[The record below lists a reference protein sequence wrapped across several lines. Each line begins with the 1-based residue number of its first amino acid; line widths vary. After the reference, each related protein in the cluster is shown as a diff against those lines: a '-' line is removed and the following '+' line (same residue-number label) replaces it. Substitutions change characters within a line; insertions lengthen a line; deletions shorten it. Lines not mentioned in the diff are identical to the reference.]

1 MNTLRNTLF
10 FSLAL
15 QICIAAGIF
24 AAAEESPLV
33 LVTLPIAVAS
43 LFLIDLLG
51 WIRPPTYLLNVMAL
65 MAFGFAFAEF
75 RNEGEARLL
84 AGGHLVAYL
93 TWTFLLQSKDLQRM
107 WWMFALSVL
116 QVAMGAVLTIQPW
129 FGAALF
135 VYTASTVWTM
145 SLLSLARA
153 ALLVDPQLL
162 APDSQ
167 RRPDATFATTT
178 ETRTT
183 IVRNGVRTD
192 EHGRWI
198 SPRFLG
204 GGVVTFLLMLV
215 VGMAFFVLTPRV
227 WIGQLN
233 SEAKAAIR
241 NPASST
247 TGFAQNVKL
256 GDIGQVME
264 SNELVMQVTV
274 TDETNKKLSPTEL
287 ANFIGAEPLFRG
299 AILENYSQGAWTE
312 EKYPDYLWMAA
323 PAGAERIQRVKV
335 QISLQPIGSPVL
347 FYPGAVLNAWS
358 NNDSEQIV
366 YNAATLALKRQD
378 SELEKPFSYA
388 LSIVPPQSMPLR
400 RDRRRNRQLGL
411 EIDYQKLM
419 VTPSAKLTELARQVL
434 TTSSPNEELTAE
446 EAARILESHL
456 RDSPEF
462 SYTLDLSVDDP
473 KIDPV
478 EDFVFNRKRGHCE
491 YFASAL
497 ALMLRGVG
505 IPTRLVSG
513 FKGAEYNSLTG
524 ELEVRDLHAHA
535 WLEARV
541 DGGWITLDPTPGERD
556 TAVATKAKETTTNL
570 AERTRTF
577 WFQGMSYN
585 TSQQEQ
591 LVYGPLRELAEA
603 VRNNFDGLMHGEF
616 PLFSQLKAIAMTPS
630 AWFSGPGLLFGM
642 LLLLMLSGLVWGLR
656 AVLKRWRGVS
666 RTHTLDERRKI
677 TVAFYARLMALMK
690 NLGFEEIQ
698 TLTPREFA
706 RLAETHFQCQFQ
718 HSGLNGAPVQLV
730 EMFYA
735 VRFGTQ
741 PLTTEQ
747 LKDVD
752 RQLDQLER
760 CLLPSAPRPAIS

>member
-10 FSLAL
+10 FSLTL

-33 LVTLPIAVAS
+33 LITLPIAVGS

-51 WIRPPTYLLNVMAL
+51 WIRPPTFLLNVMAL
-65 MAFGFAFAEF
+65 TAFGFAFAEF

-93 TWTFLLQSKDLQRM
+93 TWTFLLQTKDLQRM
-107 WWMFALSVL
+107 WWMFALTVL

-145 SLLSLARA
+145 SLLSLVRA

-162 APDSQ
+162 APDSV
-167 RRPDATFATTT
+167 RRPDVDLVPVT

-183 IVRNGVRTD
+183 TARNGVRTD

-204 GGVVTFLLMLV
+204 GGVVTFALMLV
-215 VGMAFFVLTPRV
+215 AGMAFFVLTPRV

-241 NPASST
+241 KPGSSA

-256 GDIGQVME
+256 GDIGQIME
-264 SNELVMQVTV
+264 SNELVMQVSV
-274 TDETNKKLSPTEL
+274 TGETNEKLSQAEL
-287 ANFIGAEPLFRG
+287 ANVIGVEPLFRG
-299 AILENYSQGAWTE
+299 AILENYSEGAWTE
-312 EKYPDYLWMAA
+312 ENYPDYLWMTA
-323 PAGAERIQRVKV
+323 PSGADRIRRVQV
-335 QISLQPIGSPVL
+335 QITVQPIGASVL

-358 NNDSEQIV
+358 NNDSEQV
-366 YNAATLALKRQD
+366 LYNAVTLALKRQD
-378 SELEKPFSYA
+378 SELEKPYSYA
-388 LSIVPPQSMPLR
+388 ISIVPPHSMPVR
-400 RDRRRNRQLGL
+400 RERRRNRQLGL
-411 EIDYQKLM
+411 EMDYQRLLI
-419 VTPSAKLTELARQVL
+419 TPSSRLTELARQVL
-434 TTSSPNEELTAE
+434 IKSSPNEELTAE
-446 EAARILESHL
+446 EAARILEAHL

-513 FKGAEYNSLTG
+513 FKGAEYNTLTG
-524 ELEVRDLHAHA
+524 DLEVRDLHAHA

-570 AERTRTF
+570 AERTRSF

-591 LVYGPLRELAEA
+591 LVYGPLRELAA
-603 VRNNFDGLMHGEF
+603 AMRSNFEGLMHGEF
-616 PLFSQLKAIAMTPS
+616 PLFTQIKLIAMTPS
-630 AWFSGPGLLFGM
+630 EWFSGPGLLFGI
-642 LLLLMLSGLVWGLR
+642 LLLLMLGGLVWGLR
-656 AVLKRWRGVS
+656 VVLKRWRGLR
-666 RTHTLDERRKI
+666 RTRDLDERRAI
-677 TVAFYARLMALMK
+677 TVAFYARLMALLK
-690 NLGFEEIQ
+690 KLEFEEIQ

-706 RLAETHFQCQFQ
+706 QRAEARFQSQFQ
-718 HSGLNGAPVQLV
+718 LAGLMGIPVRLV
-730 EMFYA
+730 ETFYS
-735 VRFGTQ
+735 VRFGAM
-741 PLTTEQ
+741 PLTAEQ
-747 LKDVD
+747 LKEVD
-752 RQLDQLER
+752 RQLDQLEQ
-760 CLLPSAPRPAIS
+760 CLLTSAPRPANT

>member
-10 FSLAL
+10 FSLTL

-24 AAAEESPLV
+24 AAAEEAPLV

-51 WIRPPTYLLNVMAL
+51 WVRPPTYMLNLMAL
-65 MAFGFAFAEF
+65 AAFGFAFAEF

-93 TWTFLLQSKDLQRM
+93 TWTFLLQSKDLPRM

-162 APDSQ
+162 APDSE
-167 RRPDATFATTT
+167 RRQKADVGLIP
-178 ETRTT
+178 EPRTT
-183 IVRNGVRTD
+183 VARNGVRTD

-204 GGVVTFLLMLV
+204 GGVVTFVLMLM
-215 VGMAFFVLTPRV
+215 VGIAFFVLTPRV

-233 SEAKAAIR
+233 REAKAAIR
-241 NPASST
+241 QPGSST

-264 SNELVMQVTV
+264 SNELVMQVSV
-274 TDETNKKLSPTEL
+274 TDEANRKFPQAEL
-287 ANFIGAEPLFRG
+287 ASYVGVEPLFRG

-312 EKYPDYLWMAA
+312 EKYPEFLWLAA
-323 PAGAERIQRVKV
+323 PGESGRHRVKV

-347 FYPGAVLNAWS
+347 FYPGAALNAWS
-358 NNDSEQIV
+358 NSDNEQIV
-366 YNAATLALKRQD
+366 FNSMTLAIKRPET
-378 SELEKPFSYA
+378 ELEKPFNYVVA
-388 LSIVPPQSMPLR
+388 IAPPQSMSRR

-411 EIDYQKLM
+411 EADYTRLLA
-419 VTPSAKLTELARQVL
+419 TPSTRLTELAKQVL
-434 TTSSPNEELTAE
+434 RKSIRDEELGAE
-446 EAARILESHL
+446 SAARILESYL
-456 RDSPEF
+456 RDSNEF
-462 SYTLDLSVDDP
+462 SYTLDLSIDDA

-505 IPTRLVSG
+505 IPTRLISG

-524 ELEVRDLHAHA
+524 DLEVRDLHAHA

-556 TAVATKAKETTTNL
+556 TAVATKAKEATTNL
-570 AERTRTF
+570 AERTRSF
-577 WFQGMSYN
+577 WFQGMNYN
-585 TSQQEQ
+585 NSQQEQ
-591 LVYGPLRELAEA
+591 LVYGPLREFGVA
-603 VRNNFDGLMHGEF
+603 VRSNFEGLMQGQI
-616 PLFSQLKAIAMTPS
+616 PLFSQIKSLATTPS
-630 AWFSGPGLLFGM
+630 EWLSVPGILFGG
-642 LLLLMLSGLVWGLR
+642 LLLLMLGGLAWGLR
-656 AVLKRWRGVS
+656 VLLKRWRGWS
-666 RTHTLDERRKI
+666 RERDLHERRKI
-677 TVAFYARLMALMK
+677 TVAFYARLMALLQK
-690 NLGFEEIQ
+690 LGFEEIQ

-706 RLAETHFQCQFQ
+706 QRTEARFRSQFQ
-718 HSGLNGAPVQLV
+718 GAGLDGIPVRLV
-730 EMFYA
+730 ETFYA
-735 VRFGTQ
+735 VRFGEQ
-741 PLTTEQ
+741 PLTADQ
-747 LKDVD
+747 LKTVD
-752 RQLDQLER
+752 HQLDQLEH
-760 CLLPSAPRPAIS
+760 CLLQPST

>member
-10 FSLAL
+10 FSLTL

-33 LVTLPIAVAS
+33 LVTLPIAVGS

-65 MAFGFAFAEF
+65 TAFGFAFAEF

-167 RRPDATFATTT
+167 RRPDAELSPAT

-183 IVRNGVRTD
+183 IARNGVRTD

-204 GGVVTFLLMLV
+204 GNAVTFVLMLV

-241 NPASST
+241 KPGSSA

-256 GDIGQVME
+256 GDIGQIME
-264 SNELVMQVTV
+264 SNELVMQVSMTG
-274 TDETNKKLSPTEL
+274 ETNKKLSQAEL
-287 ANFIGAEPLFRG
+287 ANYIGAEPLFRG
-299 AILENYSQGAWTE
+299 AILENYSQGTWTE
-312 EKYPDYLWMAA
+312 EKYPDYLWMTA
-323 PAGAERIQRVKV
+323 PSGADHFHRVKV
-335 QISLQPIGSPVL
+335 QISIQPIGAPVL

-358 NNDSEQIV
+358 SNDNEQIV
-366 YNAATLALKRQD
+366 FNAVTLALKRQD
-378 SELEKPFSYA
+378 SELEKPFSYSV
-388 LSIVPPQSMPLR
+388 SIVPPQSMPIR
-400 RDRRRNRQLGL
+400 RERRRSRQLGL
-411 EIDYQKLM
+411 EIDYQKLL
-419 VTPSAKLTELARQVL
+419 VTPSSRLTELAKQILAKSR
-434 TTSSPNEELTAE
+434 PNGALTAE
-446 EAARILESHL
+446 EAARVLESHL
-456 RDSPEF
+456 RDSPEY

-505 IPTRLVSG
+505 IPARLVSG

-524 ELEVRDLHAHA
+524 DLEVRDLHAHA

-556 TAVATKAKETTTNL
+556 TAVATKAKETATNL
-570 AERTRTF
+570 AERTRSF

-591 LVYGPLRELAEA
+591 LVYGPLRELGAA
-603 VRNNFDGLMHGEF
+603 IRSNFEGLMHGEF
-616 PLFSQLKAIAMTPS
+616 PLFTQIKAIAMTPS
-630 AWFSGPGLLFGM
+630 AWFSGPGLLFGGLM
-642 LLLLMLSGLVWGLR
+642 LLMLGGLAWGLR
-656 AVLKRWRGVS
+656 TVLKRWRGLR
-666 RTHTLDERRKI
+666 RTRDLDERRKI
-677 TVAFYARLMALMK
+677 TVAFYARLMAMLK
-690 NLGFEEIQ
+690 QIGFEEIE

-706 RLAETHFQCQFQ
+706 QRAEARFQPQFQ
-718 HSGLNGAPVQLV
+718 LSGLNGTPGRLV
-730 EMFYA
+730 ETFYA
-735 VRFGTQ
+735 VRFGAQ
-741 PLTTEQ
+741 PLTTDQ

-752 RQLDQLER
+752 CQLDQLEQ
-760 CLLPSAPRPAIS
+760 CLLPSAPRPANS

>member
-10 FSLAL
+10 FSLTL

-24 AAAEESPLV
+24 AAAEETPLV
-33 LVTLPIAVAS
+33 LVTIPIAVVS

-51 WIRPPTYLLNVMAL
+51 WIRPPTYLLNLMAL
-65 MAFGFAFAEF
+65 TAFGFAFAEF

-107 WWMFALSVL
+107 WWIFALTVL

-153 ALLVDPQLL
+153 ALLIDPQLL

-167 RRPDATFATTT
+167 RRPDAELAPAT
-178 ETRTT
+178 EVRTT
-183 IVRNGVRTD
+183 VARNGVRTD

-204 GGVVTFLLMLV
+204 GGVVTFLLMLM

-233 SEAKAAIR
+233 REAKAAIR
-241 NPASST
+241 QSGSSA

-256 GDIGQVME
+256 GDIGQIME
-264 SNELVMQVTV
+264 SNELVMQVSV
-274 TDETNKKLSPTEL
+274 TDETNSKLSQADL
-287 ANFIGAEPLFRG
+287 ADYIGAEPLFRG

-312 EKYPDYLWMAA
+312 EKYPDYFWMTA
-323 PAGAERIQRVKV
+323 PSGAERLQRVRV
-335 QISLQPIGSPVL
+335 HISVQPIGAPAL
-347 FYPGAVLNAWS
+347 FYPGRFWNVWS

-366 YNAATLALKRQD
+366 FNAATMAIKRQD
-378 SELEKPFSYA
+378 SDLEKPFSYVV
-388 LSIVPPQSMPLR
+388 SIVPPQSKLRR
-400 RDRRRNRQLGL
+400 RDRRADRQLGL
-411 EIDYQKLM
+411 EVDYRKLLA
-419 VTPSAKLTELARQVL
+419 TPSTRLTELAKQVL
-434 TTSSPNEELTAE
+434 IKSSRDQDLNAE
-446 EAARILESHL
+446 AAARILESYL

-505 IPTRLVSG
+505 IPTRLISG
-513 FKGAEYNSLTG
+513 FKGAEYNTLTG

-556 TAVATKAKETTTNL
+556 TAVATKSKETTTNL
-570 AERTRTF
+570 AERTRSF
-577 WFQGMSYN
+577 WFQGMNYN

-591 LVYGPLRELAEA
+591 LVYGPLRELGAA
-603 VRNNFDGLMHGEF
+603 MRSNFDGLMHGEF
-616 PLFSQLKAIAMTPS
+616 PLLSQIKAIITTPS
-630 AWFSGPGLLFGM
+630 EWFSGPGMLFGI
-642 LLLLMLSGLVWGLR
+642 LMLSMLGGLAWGMWS
-656 AVLKRWRGVS
+656 ALKHWRGLN
-666 RTHTLDERRKI
+666 RTRDLDECRKI
-677 TVAFYARLMALMK
+677 TVAFYARLMALLK
-690 NLGFEEIQ
+690 KLGLDEVQ

-706 RLAETHFQCQFQ
+706 QRAEARFQPQFQ
-718 HSGLNGAPVQLV
+718 LASLNGTPSRLV
-730 EMFYA
+730 ETFYA
-735 VRFGTQ
+735 VRFGAV
-741 PLTTEQ
+741 PLTTDQ

-752 RQLDQLER
+752 HQLDLLER
-760 CLLPSAPRPAIS
+760 CLLPFAPRPTNS